1 MISGRL
7 ALLLGIG
14 ALSLWYVWRWVSL
27 ERDVAAQGGGRPRM
41 PRPGDVIIGFV
52 ALFFDT
58 LGIGAFAP
66 TTAVYKVQRRVADDE
81 IPGTMNVGN
90 ALPAV
95 TEAMIFISAVT
106 VDFRTMI
113 SMILASAVGAV
124 VGVRVVSRLP
134 RRAIQLGMGVALLV
148 AALLFLV
155 KNMHW
160 MPSGGDALGLYGA
173 PLVLAVGV
181 SFALG
186 AVHMLGV
193 GFFAPCLILL
203 SLLGMNPLAA
213 FPIMMG
219 ATAFLLPIG
228 GASFIK
234 SRRYDIRAALGLTLG
249 GIPGVLVAAF
259 VVKSLPV
266 VWLRWLVVV
275 VATYAAALMFRS
287 ARSQT
292 NTDEHEGKT

>member
-1 MISGRL
+1 MTSGRF

-14 ALSLWYVWRWVSL
+14 VISLWYVWRWVSL
-27 ERDVAAQGGGRPRM
+27 ERAAEGTGRPRM
-41 PRPGDVIIGFV
+41 PRPGDVVIGFV

-66 TTAVYKVQRRVADDE
+66 TTAVYKIQRRVADEE

-95 TEAMIFISAVT
+95 TEAMIFISVVT

-124 VGVRVVSRLP
+124 VGVRVVARLP
-134 RRAIQLGMGVALLV
+134 RRAIQLGMGFALLV

-155 KNMHW
+155 KNLHL
-160 MPSGGDALGLYGA
+160 MPAGGDALGLYGA

-228 GASFIK
+228 GASFIR

-287 ARSQT
+287 AYSQT
-292 NTDEHEGKT
+292 NTDDHEYKT

>member
-1 MISGRL
+1 MISGRP
-7 ALLLGIG
+7 ALLLAIG
-14 ALSLWYVWRWVSL
+14 VLSLWYVWRWVSL
-27 ERDVAAQGGGRPRM
+27 EREGGAERGGRPRM

-66 TTAVYKVQRRVADDE
+66 TTAVYKVQRRVADEE

-113 SMILASAVGAV
+113 SMILASAAGAV

-155 KNMHW
+155 KNLHW
-160 MPSGGDALGLYGA
+160 MPSGGNALGLYGA

-228 GASFIK
+228 GASFIR

-266 VWLRWLVVV
+266 IWLRWLVVV

-287 ARSQT
+287 AFSQT
-292 NTDEHEGKT
+292 NTH